1 MHTSVPCGK
10 YERLS
15 QPDPPEFKQMSTS
28 TPSSFQLFNGNS
40 SFAGKR
46 SILKTVLTNKSMIF
60 DEYKVSTS
68 IDYAHAQFSCC
79 GPVVQYVNIR
89 PGVAGPVAQ
98 LMFGKNQD
106 LGGFH

>member
-1 MHTSVPCGK
+1 MYTSVPCGK

-46 SILKTVLTNKSMIF
+46 SIFETLLTNKSMIF
-60 DEYKVSTS
+60 DEYKAPAL
-68 IDYAHAQFSCC
+68 IMHMHNL
-79 GPVVQYVNIR
+79 VV
-89 PGVAGPVAQ
+89 VAQ
-98 LMFGKNQD
+98 LCNM
-106 LGGFH
+106 